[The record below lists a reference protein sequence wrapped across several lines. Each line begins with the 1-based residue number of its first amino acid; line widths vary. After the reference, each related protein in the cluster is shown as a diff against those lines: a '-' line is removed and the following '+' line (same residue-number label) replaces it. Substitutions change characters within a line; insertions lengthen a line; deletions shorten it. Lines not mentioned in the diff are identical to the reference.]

1 MVKCIYKKIKRCDM
15 ENVYLYKGKEEL
27 IIRNKID
34 SIVSS
39 VKIPSFNKT
48 IYDLE
53 ISLLSEAVNDCY
65 TIPLMGKKKIVIIR
79 NPHFLEKNNSNNN
92 GIRSLINYLR
102 KPNDDCI
109 LIIDATGIEIDEK
122 SEVYLA
128 IEKAGEVSDTK
139 NLSDV
144 EMKGWLKSQFIMKQ
158 ILIDEDAINLFFEYI
173 GYNLVRGKQEVDKLI
188 NYLGDKKTVSIK
200 DIETVVTDYGETD
213 IFSLTQAINDKD
225 KALVH
230 KKYRELIKNGYDQIQ
245 LLNLIYK
252 MFKNLYQIKIM
263 LAQGI
268 NKNEMASILGV
279 SPGRYYYLSRDA
291 SKFDMETIEK
301 TLYNITELDYRI
313 KTGQIDK
320 ATGMDLLLFGM

>member
-1 MVKCIYKKIKRCDM
+1 MVKYIYKKNNRCDM

-200 DIETVVTDYGETD
+200 DIEMVVTDYGETD

-230 KKYRELIKNGYDQIQ
+230 KKYHELIKNGYDQIQ

-263 LAQGI
+263 LSQGI
-268 NKNEMASILGV
+268 NKNEIAS
-279 SPGRYYYLSRDA
+279 
-291 SKFDMETIEK
+291 MEK
-301 TLYNITELDYRI
+301 GNQY
-313 KTGQIDK
+313 GQQRLRK
-320 ATGMDLLLFGM
+320 